1 MSAEFCTLFTLYARK
16 ETTSRL
22 YDNEE
27 KIKDLLAGS
36 LFLGGGGE
44 VPGRRD
50 MREP

>member
-1 MSAEFCTLFTLYARK
+1 M
-16 ETTSRL
+16 L

-36 LFLGGGGE
+36 LFLGGGGGQ
-44 VPGRRD
+44 VPRKKD